1 MSFSHMFF
9 AMNRLTVS
17 RNICNVSIASANRV
31 GRAFTTARRNRK
43 SRPEHRRSNRMA
55 RLRSPTNEKINTRYL
70 EGELHPYVIELKAA
84 IYSGREQYFKDLHFD
99 QVLIGDGRYDNM
111 EHANVLWKLYQNIKS
126 VEGLLQEVNVGHLD
140 TLARIL
146 ERVSK
151 ERAICL
157 LEDLLDSDIRL
168 MQSSYSLLIQLYC
181 EADDYEKAIHV
192 SELLKKRDYIPSDK
206 DFNVLI
212 RLLATNGDIQGA
224 VDRLIEMRT
233 RGQRADIYAYGALI
247 NNLLLRKLYRE
258 AAQLCLSIINEGLM
272 PNQLSLTNSFTKNL
286 ANFDAPYLHV
296 VENVSSFLIW
306 IYLEESRV
314 DLATKVYFTHLSG
327 SSSPVVHALLKSLVD
342 ACLNVSD
349 VNRILALLE
358 CATEDKTMSLY
369 SDALSQCIKEGWTTG
384 AEEIFERANKRGVL
398 FSKKLLG
405 QYTALFSRLRRP
417 ADALRVYNIAKS
429 QGVYGEFKPYVF
441 NALARCLVKDRLT
454 ADARQVLAD
463 MEAIGLEPSLTTFH
477 IYFMIATEELNVED
491 CKNTL
496 KRLYAA
502 NLQPN
507 HLTLRHLFNFWVQQ
521 GDKEKIKEIY
531 QYICEHGHE
540 IDVVDYNI
548 RMKLFSIDNVQ
559 TLFKEMQ
566 DARIQPNDVT
576 SRTLLKMSLE
586 AGHLN
591 NARQIYNFLADGGM
605 HSRTLAIMTSHMI
618 NTEGIKKACDFFF
631 NQCNKYNIIPTISE
645 FNMLLDGAYKA
656 KNANL
661 MGKVYKKMTKYRLR
675 LQNPSLF
682 AGLIYL
688 KAINGHFSEAKNYLK
703 EMQKREMKELVKGYT
718 ALIGGC
724 VVRRDYKKAEW
735 LFRSMQVESGV
746 KPDVR
751 AYAWIIGAHMRQK
764 MPEKALERYRAMLK
778 DGYTADDLVP
788 FKKRVYFDRLK
799 LLVANNDDLVKY
811 GNLEKNR

>member
-1 MSFSHMFF
+1 MKISFSPLFF

-17 RNICNVSIASANRV
+17 KNVRHVSMMSDSRIGN
-31 GRAFTTARRNRK
+31 AFATARRNRK
-43 SRPEHRRSNRMA
+43 SRPERRRSNRMA
-55 RLRSPTNEKINTRYL
+55 RLRSPIDEKVNTRYL
-70 EGELHPYVIELKAA
+70 EGELHPYVIKLKAA
-84 IYSGREQYFKDLHFD
+84 IYSGPGK
-99 QVLIGDGRYDNM
+99 
-111 EHANVLWKLYQNIKS
+111 HADVLWNLYQNIKS
-126 VEGLLQEVNVGHLD
+126 VEGLLQKTNVGHLD
-140 TLARIL
+140 TLAKIL

-151 ERAICL
+151 KKAICL
-157 LEDLLDSDIRL
+157 LEDLLDSDVRL

-181 EADDYEKAIHV
+181 EENDYEKAIHV

-206 DFNVLI
+206 DYNVLI

-224 VDRLIEMRT
+224 VNHLIEMRT
-233 RGQRADIYAYGALI
+233 RGRRADIYAYGALI
-247 NNLLLRKLYRE
+247 NNLLSQKLYRE
-258 AAQLCLSIINEGLM
+258 TAQLCLSIINEGLM
-272 PNQLSLTNSFTKNL
+272 SNQLSLTNSFTNKL
-286 ANFDAPYLHV
+286 ANFDAPYSRV

-327 SSSPVVHALLKSLVD
+327 SSSPVVHALLQSLVD

-349 VNRILALLE
+349 INRALALLE
-358 CATEDKTMSLY
+358 HATEDKTMSLY
-369 SDALSQCIKEGWTTG
+369 ADALSRCIKEGWATE
-384 AEEIFERANKRGVL
+384 AEKIFERADKRGVL

-441 NALARCLVKDRLT
+441 NALAKCLVRDRLT
-454 ADARQVLAD
+454 VDARQVLAD

-477 IYFMIATEELNVED
+477 IYFMIATEELNVEE
-491 CKNTL
+491 CRNTL

-507 HLTLRHLFNFWVQQ
+507 HLTLRHLLNYWVQQ

-531 QYICEHGHE
+531 RYICEHGHE
-540 IDVVDYNI
+540 IGVVDYNI
-548 RMKLFSIDNVQ
+548 RMKSFSIDDVQ

-566 DARIQPNDVT
+566 DAGIQPSDVT
-576 SRTLLKMSLE
+576 CRTLLQMSLE
-586 AGHLN
+586 AGYLKS
-591 NARQIYNFLADGGM
+591 AWQIYELLSDGGM

-618 NTEGIKKACDFFF
+618 NTKGIREACNFFF
-631 NQCNKYNIIPTISE
+631 DQCKKYNTTPTISE

-661 MGKVYKKMTKYRLR
+661 MRKVYKKMTNYGLR

-688 KAINGHFSEAKNYLK
+688 KAINGHFSEAKKFLR

-718 ALIGGC
+718 ALIGGY
-724 VVRRDYKKAEW
+724 VVQRDYKKAEW
-735 LFRSMQVESGV
+735 LFRSMQVESGI
-746 KPDVR
+746 KPDVG
-751 AYAWIIGAHMRQK
+751 AYAWMIGMHMRQK
-764 MPEKALERYRAMLK
+764 RPEKALEHYRAMLK
-778 DGYTADDLVP
+778 DGYTVDDLEP

-799 LLVANNDDLVKY
+799 LLVEDNDLTKY
-811 GNLEKNR
+811 GNLENN